1 MLKQDK
7 PTAGVAVVLVKPCPY
22 AITHTENCLTKNRLN
37 LLPKKPNAFIYV
49 AVAKRKRRPIVTQVT
64 VTFDKKMAIEIEH
77 KFLLAD
83 DSWRACVTHSIRYR
97 QGYLSS
103 QATSSIRVRTSNE
116 HAWLNIKSATIGT
129 HRNEYEY
136 EIPLADADEI
146 LNTLCKKPLIEK
158 TRYFISDNGHTWEID
173 EFDGDNQ
180 GLIVAEIEL
189 SEIGASFV
197 KPAWLGAEVTDDL
210 RYYNNNL
217 SLHPYKTWHEN

>member
-1 MLKQDK
+1 MLKKEK

-22 AITHTENCLTKNRLN
+22 VITHIENYPIKSRLN
-37 LLPKKPNAFIYV
+37 LSLKKPNACIYV
-49 AVAKRKRRPIVTQVT
+49 VVLKRKPRLFVTAVT
-64 VTFDKKMAIEIEH
+64 VTLVKPMAIEIEH
-77 KFLLAD
+77 KFLLAN
-83 DSWRACVTHSIRYR
+83 DSWRECVTDSIRYR

-103 QATSSIRVRTSNE
+103 QPTSSIRVRTSNE

-129 HRNEYEY
+129 HRHEYEY

-158 TRYFISDNGHTWEID
+158 TRYFVVDNGHTWEID

-197 KPAWLGAEVTDDL
+197 KPAWLGVEVTDDL

-217 SLHPYKTWHEN
+217 SLHPYSEWKI